1 MHGFAGGVRDVV
13 KFEIEKNP
21 CACGLKFG
29 NDGGSLGR
37 KELESDFEEAALVGE
52 GFDKAE
58 GRRRVGRVH
67 GNDDFFFGGSVHSR
81 IVRTRMTIDAPAKV
95 NLTLRVLG
103 RREDGFH
110 EIETLMA
117 PVTLADR
124 LEITLRGESG
134 IRLTCSDA
142 SVPSDDSNLA
152 HRAAAV
158 FAEHTGLRFGV
169 DIHLQKNI
177 PHGAGLGG
185 GSSDAAAVLVSLDR
199 LLETK
204 LPTSELERLA
214 STMGSDIP
222 FFIRCQPAVCRGR
235 GEILEAFEGL
245 PPADILLVKPPFP
258 IPTPWA
264 YQAWAASEKTP
275 ATFQQFHGS
284 IPLMNDL
291 EAPVFSKYLLLPV
304 LKAALREQDGVSAA
318 MMSGSGS
325 TIFAILN
332 DAAVGIEEWIHR
344 EFGES
349 FQTFRTRLVT
359 GRARL
364 L

>member
-1 MHGFAGGVRDVV
+1 
-13 KFEIEKNP
+13 
-21 CACGLKFG
+21 
-29 NDGGSLGR
+29 
-37 KELESDFEEAALVGE
+37 
-52 GFDKAE
+52 
-58 GRRRVGRVH
+58 
-67 GNDDFFFGGSVHSR
+67 
-81 IVRTRMTIDAPAKV
+81 MTIDAPAKV

-110 EIETLMA
+110 EIETLMT

-124 LEITLRGESG
+124 LEITVRGEPG

-142 SVPSDDSNLA
+142 SVPSDASNLA

-158 FAEHTGLRFGV
+158 FGEHTGLRFGV

-185 GSSDAAAVLVSLDR
+185 GSSDAAAVLVALDR

-214 STMGSDIP
+214 ATIGSDIP

-235 GEILEAFEGL
+235 GEILEPFEGL
-245 PPADILLVKPPFP
+245 PTADILLVKPPFP

-304 LKAALREQDGVSAA
+304 LKEALREQNGVSAA

-349 FQTFRTRLVT
+349 FQTLRTRLVT

>member
-1 MHGFAGGVRDVV
+1 
-13 KFEIEKNP
+13 
-21 CACGLKFG
+21 
-29 NDGGSLGR
+29 
-37 KELESDFEEAALVGE
+37 
-52 GFDKAE
+52 
-58 GRRRVGRVH
+58 
-67 GNDDFFFGGSVHSR
+67 
-81 IVRTRMTIDAPAKV
+81 MTIDAPAKV

-117 PVTLADR
+117 PLTLADR
-124 LEITLRGESG
+124 LEITLRAESG

-142 SVPSDDSNLA
+142 SVPSDASNLA
-152 HRAAAV
+152 HRAAAA

-169 DIHLQKNI
+169 EIHLQKNI

-185 GSSDAAAVLVSLDR
+185 GSSDAAAVLLALDQ

-214 STMGSDIP
+214 ATMGSDIP
-222 FFIRCQPAVCRGR
+222 FFIRCQPALCRGR
-235 GEILEAFEGL
+235 GEIVEPFEGL
-245 PPADILLVKPPFP
+245 TPGEILLVKPPFP

-264 YQAWAASEKTP
+264 YQAWAASEKKP
-275 ATFQQFHGS
+275 ATFQQYHGS
-284 IPLMNDL
+284 IPMVNDL

-304 LKAALREQDGVSAA
+304 LKAALREKDGVSAA

-332 DAAVGIEEWIHR
+332 DAATGIEDWIQS
-344 EFGES
+344 EFGGT
-349 FQTFRTRLVT
+349 FQTIRTRLVT

>member
-1 MHGFAGGVRDVV
+1 MGNEGPLSGGASTINNKSKCVLT
-13 KFEIEKNP
+13 EI
-21 CACGLKFG
+21 F
-29 NDGGSLGR
+29 
-37 KELESDFEEAALVGE
+37 
-52 GFDKAE
+52 
-58 GRRRVGRVH
+58 
-67 GNDDFFFGGSVHSR
+67 
-81 IVRTRMTIDAPAKV
+81 
-95 NLTLRVLG
+95 
-103 RREDGFH
+103 
-110 EIETLMA
+110 
-117 PVTLADR
+117 
-124 LEITLRGESG
+124 
-134 IRLTCSDA
+134 
-142 SVPSDDSNLA
+142 
-152 HRAAAV
+152 
-158 FAEHTGLRFGV
+158 
-169 DIHLQKNI
+169 IHKNI

-185 GSSDAAAVLVSLDR
+185 GSSDAAAVLVALDR

-214 STMGSDIP
+214 ATMGSDIP

-245 PPADILLVKPPFP
+245 PSADILLVKPPFP

-304 LKAALREQDGVSAA
+304 LKEALREQNGVSAA

>member
-1 MHGFAGGVRDVV
+1 
-13 KFEIEKNP
+13 
-21 CACGLKFG
+21 
-29 NDGGSLGR
+29 
-37 KELESDFEEAALVGE
+37 
-52 GFDKAE
+52 
-58 GRRRVGRVH
+58 
-67 GNDDFFFGGSVHSR
+67 
-81 IVRTRMTIDAPAKV
+81 MTIDAPAKV

-124 LEITLRGESG
+124 LEITVRGEPG

-142 SVPSDDSNLA
+142 SVPSDSSNLA

-158 FAEHTGLRFGV
+158 FTEHTGLRFGV

-185 GSSDAAAVLVSLDR
+185 GSSDAAAVLVALDR

-204 LPTSELERLA
+204 LPIGELERLA
-214 STMGSDIP
+214 ATIGSDIP

-235 GEILEAFEGL
+235 GEIIEAFEGL
-245 PPADILLVKPPFP
+245 PSADILLVKPPFP

-264 YQAWAASEKTP
+264 YQAWAASEKTR
-275 ATFQQFHGS
+275 ATLQQFHGS

-291 EAPVFSKYLLLPV
+291 ETPVFSKYLLLPV

-325 TIFAILN
+325 TIFAILE

-349 FQTFRTRLVT
+349 FQTFRARLVT
-359 GRARL
+359 GRTRL

>member
-1 MHGFAGGVRDVV
+1 
-13 KFEIEKNP
+13 
-21 CACGLKFG
+21 
-29 NDGGSLGR
+29 
-37 KELESDFEEAALVGE
+37 
-52 GFDKAE
+52 
-58 GRRRVGRVH
+58 
-67 GNDDFFFGGSVHSR
+67 
-81 IVRTRMTIDAPAKV
+81 MTIDAPAKV

-110 EIETLMA
+110 EIETLMV
-117 PVTLADR
+117 PLTLADR
-124 LEITLRGESG
+124 LEITLRGDSG

-142 SVPSDDSNLA
+142 GVPSDASNLA

-158 FAEHTGLRFGV
+158 FAEHTGLHFGV

-185 GSSDAAAVLVSLDR
+185 GSSDAAAVLVALDR
-199 LLETK
+199 LLETR
-204 LPTSELERLA
+204 LPTDDLERLA
-214 STMGSDIP
+214 ATMGSDIP

-245 PPADILLVKPPFP
+245 PAGDILLVKPPFP

-264 YQAWAASEKTP
+264 YQAWAASKKTS

-284 IPLMNDL
+284 ILLMNDL

-304 LKAALREQDGVSAA
+304 LKAALRERDGVSAA

-325 TIFAILN
+325 TIFAILR
-332 DAAVGIEEWIHR
+332 DGAEGIEEWIHR
-344 EFGES
+344 EFGET
-349 FQTFRTRLVT
+349 FQTFRTRLVA
-359 GRARL
+359 GKARL
-364 L
+364 P